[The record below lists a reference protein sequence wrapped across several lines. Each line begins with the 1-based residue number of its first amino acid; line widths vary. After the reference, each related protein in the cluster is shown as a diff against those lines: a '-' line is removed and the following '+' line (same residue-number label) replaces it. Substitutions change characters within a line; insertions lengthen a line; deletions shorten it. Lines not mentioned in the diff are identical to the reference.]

1 MDAITTIDKAGRL
14 VLPKPLRD
22 ELQLQP
28 GDELELRSEAGRII
42 ILPRRVQTALGKE
55 DGIWVYRSGSA
66 VAASLRELI
75 DEDRERR
82 GRELL
87 R

>member
-1 MDAITTIDKAGRL
+1 MNAKTIIDKAGRL
-14 VLPKPLRD
+14 VIPKPLRD

-28 GDELELRSEAGRII
+28 GDELELRSEAGRIV
-42 ILPRRVQTALGKE
+42 LVPRRAQTALGKE

-66 VAASLRELI
+66 ATASLRELI

>member
-1 MDAITTIDKAGRL
+1 M
-14 VLPKPLRD
+14 
-22 ELQLQP
+22 
-28 GDELELRSEAGRII
+28 AGRII
-42 ILPRRVQTALGKE
+42 LLPRRAQTPLGKE

-75 DEDRERR
+75 DEDREGR